1 MSDTKRVTRWANV
14 PLWEY
19 LGHYSREDADEAIND
34 GRELPRCG
42 VLEVIYENDKPVE
55 FIFHKV
61 DE

>member
-1 MSDTKRVTRWANV
+1 MDTNRVTRWANV

-19 LGHYSREDADEAIND
+19 LGHYSREDADSAIER
-34 GRELPRCG
+34 GLERPRCG
-42 VLEVIYENDKPVE
+42 VLEVIYESDKPVE